1 MSFVLHVD
9 AERWRSSHA
18 RALARYPG
26 IVPVIKGNGY
36 GFGAALL
43 CREAQHMGVA
53 TIAIG
58 TYVEAPEALA
68 GFGGDVLVMEP
79 YRSSIH
85 CDLADL
91 ADLPNRRL
99 VHTVTSRTD
108 LDSLRGVEPAAR
120 VVVEGLTSMNRFG
133 AQKAAIGELVDAAT
147 AEAVTL
153 HLPLGT
159 GHLDEIARFVD
170 AVPAMRRWFVSHVSP
185 DELAT
190 LSRRYPDHDFRPRIG
205 TDLWLAEPSSYEV
218 RAHVLD
224 VRAVDKGD
232 RAGYRQRPLPAG
244 HLVVVSGGTSH
255 GVAMESPASAA
266 TPRSRAI
273 TIAEGVLEAAH
284 RVRSPFT
291 VSGSTP
297 RFAEPPHMQ
306 CSLLALPHGVT
317 PPSVGD
323 TVTVRMRLTTTYPD
337 AVELH

>member
-1 MSFVLHVD
+1 MSLVLHVD
-9 AERWRSSHA
+9 TDCWRSGHA
-18 RALARYPG
+18 KALELYPG

-36 GFGAALL
+36 GFGAGLL
-43 CREAQHMGVA
+43 FREARTMGVT

-68 GFGGDVLVMEP
+68 GFSGDVLVMEP
-79 YRSSIH
+79 YRPRIH
-85 CDLADL
+85 SALP
-91 ADLPNRRL
+91 DLPNRRL
-99 VHTVTSRTD
+99 LHTVTSVTD
-108 LDSLRGVEPAAR
+108 LQGLRGVEPAAR

-133 AQKAAIGELVDAAT
+133 APMAAIGELVKTAA

-170 AVPAMRRWFVSHVSP
+170 TAPAVHRWFISHVSP
-185 DELAT
+185 DELVT
-190 LSRRYPDHDFRPRIG
+190 LRGRYPEHDFRPRIG
-205 TDLWLAEPSSYEV
+205 TDLWLAEPTSYEV

-224 VRAVDKGD
+224 VRAVAKGD

-244 HLVVVSGGTSH
+244 YIVVVSGGTSH

-273 TIAEGVLEAAH
+273 VMAEGVLQAAH
-284 RVRSPFT
+284 KVRSPFT
-291 VSGSTP
+291 VSGFCP

-306 CSLLALPHGVT
+306 CSLLVLPVGAT
-317 PPSVGD
+317 PPEVGD

-337 AVELH
+337 AVELR

>member
-18 RALARYPG
+18 TASARYPG

-36 GFGAALL
+36 GFGAHLL
-43 CREAQHMGVA
+43 CREAQSMGVS

-68 GFGGDVLVMEP
+68 GFPDDVLIMEP
-79 YRSSIH
+79 YRASIH
-85 CDLADL
+85 RDLPDLA
-91 ADLPNRRL
+91 NRRL

-133 AQKAAIGELVDAAT
+133 DPVTSLSELVTAAE

-170 AVPAMRRWFVSHVSP
+170 AVPAVQRWFVSHVSP
-185 DELAT
+185 DELSA
-190 LSRRYPDHDFRPRIG
+190 LRSRYPDHDFRPRIG
-205 TDLWLAEPSSYEV
+205 TDLWLAEPASYEV
-218 RAHVLD
+218 KAHVLD

-273 TIAEGVLEAAH
+273 AVAEGVLEAAH
-284 RVRSPFT
+284 KVRSPFT
-291 VSGSTP
+291 VSGATP

-306 CSLLALPHGVT
+306 CSLLVLPPGLN
-317 PPSVGD
+317 PPAVGD
-323 TVTVRMRLTTTYPD
+323 TVPVRMRLTTTYPD